1 MELKQA
7 LKEYGLS
14 SKESE
19 VYLALLPL
27 GSITL
32 QELAKR
38 IDLPR
43 TTIYNTLNYLSNKGI
58 VSFIVKKN
66 IKHYEATD
74 PEKLIDKLKEKEAL
88 IKDIL
93 PNLKILKKTA
103 IEGSSVEIY
112 QGTKGIS
119 TILYD
124 VFSKKQPT
132 YYFGSYKLSKELLKH
147 QPEHVRLIRLER
159 KIPANIVMDK
169 YDEETFHRSDYKK
182 LTDIRYNNSL
192 KDFPCMIFIYGN
204 KVALYTLKEDIVG
217 IIIKNKQVAESM
229 KLIFDVYWTSA
240 KKMKI

>member
-1 MELKQA
+1 MNLKQN
-7 LKEYGLS
+7 LKEYGLT
-14 SKESE
+14 SKESDI
-19 VYLALLPL
+19 YLALLPL
-27 GSITL
+27 GSVTL

-43 TTIYNTLNYLSNKGI
+43 TTIYNTLNYLTNKGI

-66 IKHYEATD
+66 IKHYESTD
-74 PEKLIDKLKEKEAL
+74 PEKLIDKLREKEAL

-93 PNLKILKKTA
+93 PNLKILKKAT

-124 VFSKKQPT
+124 VFSKKQQT
-132 YYFGSYKLSKELLKH
+132 YYFGSYKLSKELLKF
-147 QPEHVRLIRLER
+147 QPEHVRTIRLER

-169 YDEETFHRSDYKK
+169 YDEETFHKPEYKK
-182 LTDIRYNNSL
+182 LTEIRYNNSL

-204 KVALYTLKEDIVG
+204 KVALYTLKEDVVG
-217 IIIKNKQVAESM
+217 IIIKNKQVATSM
-229 KLIFDVYWTSA
+229 KLIFDIYWHNA
-240 KKMKI
+240 KKMKL